1 MGRKNVEIFFYIIPL
16 AIKKYQSSFSPHYHK
31 SAFNVSESM
40 TCTIKKIVFVSD
52 LLYKPQF
59 YFDENFVFDM

>member
-40 TCTIKKIVFVSD
+40 TYTIKEIVLVSD
-52 LLYKPQF
+52 LLYKPKL
-59 YFDENFVFDM
+59 YIDKNLVFDK